1 MKNFILP
8 LVCILML
15 FTGSLPKPSEDPLHL
30 LTEIATT
37 NHHDVAA
44 WEVTFK
50 ESKPSSITAKI
61 LNNIE
66 KNPYSTRME
75 TENSIQY
82 NLVDEK
88 IKNSFTM
95 TYQIIISKTNPEQV
109 EINVVISG
117 SDWNENIQSEY
128 NQMKKWLQNNLFHN
142 PRIFTCITIEEDD
155 IIEDRAIIDLY
166 IKSLGMQHQYVQEDS
181 LELSKL
187 NRVINGY
194 TPIWDEKFLI
204 NGIPYNLQ
212 IAVNDKDSGRTAY
225 TIGTPILVNEY

>member
-1 MKNFILP
+1 MKNNILP
-8 LVCILML
+8 LICILML
-15 FTGSLPKPSEDPLHL
+15 LSGSAPKPFEDPLHL

-37 NHHDVAA
+37 NHLDVAA

-50 ESKPSSITAKI
+50 ESKSSGMTDDV

-66 KNPYSTRME
+66 KHPFSTRME

-82 NLVDEK
+82 HLIDE
-88 IKNSFTM
+88 INHSFTM
-95 TYQIIISKTNPEQV
+95 TYQIINSKTNPDQL

-117 SDWNENIQSEY
+117 SEWNENIQSEY

-155 IIEDRAIIDLY
+155 IIEDRAVIELY
-166 IKSLGMQHQYVQEDS
+166 MKSLGMQHQDVQEDS

-187 NRVINGY
+187 NRIINGY
-194 TPIWDEKFLI
+194 TPIWDEKILM